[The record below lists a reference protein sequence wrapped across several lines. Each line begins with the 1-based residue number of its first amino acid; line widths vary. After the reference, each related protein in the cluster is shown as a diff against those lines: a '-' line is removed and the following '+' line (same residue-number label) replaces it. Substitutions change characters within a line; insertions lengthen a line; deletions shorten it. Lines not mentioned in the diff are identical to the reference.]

1 MQMTFRWF
9 GKDLDTVSLEQ
20 IKQIPGVVGVV
31 PALHYLPAGEAWEM
45 EDVQKMYD
53 EITAAGLTM
62 ECIESVNVHEDI
74 KLGLPTRDKL
84 IENYKKSIRNL
95 AKVGVKVICYNF
107 MPVFDWTRTDLYM
120 PLPDG
125 STCLSYDGKQV
136 EGKSPEDMFKEIDD
150 NSNGYAM
157 PGWETERMGEIKELF
172 AKYKTIED
180 FANADVA
187 DIEEIIRPCG
197 LYKTKARSIVTMC
210 RQIMDNFGGE
220 IPDTIEKLTT
230 LAGIG
235 RKTANLVMGD
245 VFHKPAVVTDT
256 HCIRICGRL
265 GLTKNKEP
273 AKVEEDLRKILPP
286 ERSSD
291 FCHRLVLFGREY
303 CKARGE
309 RCSECPLLDIC
320 GSRK

>member
-1 MQMTFRWF
+1 MRKKEFVLKLKEIFDKTYPSACC
-9 GKDLDTVSLEQ
+9 SLEFRKPYELLIATQ
-20 IKQIPGVVGVV
+20 
-31 PALHYLPAGEAWEM
+31 L
-45 EDVQKMYD
+45 
-53 EITAAGLTM
+53 AAQCTDAR
-62 ECIESVNVHEDI
+62 VNIV
-74 KLGLPTRDKL
+74 T
-84 IENYKKSIRNL
+84 
-95 AKVGVKVICYNF
+95 
-107 MPVFDWTRTDLYM
+107 
-120 PLPDG
+120 
-125 STCLSYDGKQV
+125 
-136 EGKSPEDMFKEIDD
+136 
-150 NSNGYAM
+150 
-157 PGWETERMGEIKELF
+157 KELF

-197 LYKTKARSIVTMC
+197 LYKTKARSIVAMC
-210 RQIMDNFGGE
+210 RQIMDKFGGE
-220 IPDTIEKLTT
+220 IPETIEKLTT